1 MVLGARTGVPSDD
14 QQELR
19 RVVREFLT
27 RHSPEEQVRRSMAG
41 GYDADPW
48 RRFGAELGLCGLAIP
63 EKHGGVE
70 AGYHELSIVFEEAGR
85 ALFCAPYFA
94 TIALA
99 AEVLVHADDEPTAA
113 ELLPALATGER
124 TATVAGL
131 GPGGTTARRHA
142 GEWLLDGVESYVLDG
157 HTADLILVFAH
168 TGSSLSVF
176 AVAAED
182 DPAGLRRTAVPTM
195 DQTRPQAEV
204 VFETVPA
211 RLIGA
216 EGAADRILARVT
228 DAAAVLLAA
237 EQLGGAT
244 RALELAVEYARV
256 RSQYGRV
263 IGSFQAVKHRLADM
277 LVDVECARSAVVDAV
292 GALAE
297 DAPDLPQAAA
307 LAKAFCS
314 EVYTGVAAGCIQV
327 HGGIGF
333 TWEHPAH
340 LYFKRASSA
349 RLMFGDPAQHRE
361 RVARLLPV

>member
-1 MVLGARTGVPSDD
+1 MALGARTGVPDDD
-14 QQELR
+14 QRELR
-19 RVVREFLT
+19 RVVCEFLT
-27 RHSPEEQVRRSMAG
+27 RHSSEEQVRRSMTG
-41 GYDADPW
+41 GYEMDPW
-48 RRFGAELGLCGLAIP
+48 RRFGTELGLCGLAIP
-63 EKHGGVE
+63 EKHGGVGV
-70 AGYHELSIVFEEAGR
+70 GYHELSIVFEEAGR

-99 AEVLVHADDEPTAA
+99 VEVLLHAEDEPAAA
-113 ELLPALATGER
+113 ELLPALAAGER

-131 GPGGTTARRHA
+131 EPGGTAARRAA

-157 HTADLILVFAH
+157 HTADLVLVFAH
-168 TGSSLSVF
+168 TDSGLSVF
-176 AVAAED
+176 AVSAD
-182 DPAGLRRTAVPTM
+182 DVPAGLRRTAVPTM
-195 DQTRPQAEV
+195 DQTRPQAEL
-204 VFETVPA
+204 VFENVSA

-216 EGAADRILARVT
+216 EGAADRILARAT

-237 EQLGGAT
+237 EQLGGTT
-244 RALELAVEYARV
+244 RALELAVEYAGV

-314 EVYTGVAAGCIQV
+314 EIYTGVAAGCIQV

-340 LYFKRASSA
+340 LYFKRAKSSELLLGTPA
-349 RLMFGDPAQHRE
+349 YHRGRLAG
-361 RVARLLPV
+361 LLGL